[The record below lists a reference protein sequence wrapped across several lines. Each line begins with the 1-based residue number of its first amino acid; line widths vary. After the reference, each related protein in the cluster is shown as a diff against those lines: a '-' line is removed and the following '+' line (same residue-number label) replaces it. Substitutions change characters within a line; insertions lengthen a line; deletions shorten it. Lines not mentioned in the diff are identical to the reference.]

1 MSGIA
6 VTGLQWGDEGKGK
19 IIDTLAADAEVVVR
33 YQGGANAGH
42 TLQVGEQH
50 LVLHLVPSG
59 VLYPGKTCLIGNGV
73 AVDLAALIEELEKL
87 ENQGIETERVFLSDR
102 AHLVFPFHKLL
113 DEAREAAKADA
124 KIGTTKRGIGPCYAD
139 KASRTGIRVVELF
152 DKNHFHKRLRQLCTE
167 KNALLQ
173 HVYQRDTVNFEELYE
188 SHLGLAEI
196 IRDRV
201 TDTGLM
207 LQNYGR
213 QRARI
218 LFEGAQGAM
227 LDVDHGTYPYVT
239 SSNSSA
245 CGIPSGAGLPPTIVT
260 NSIGV
265 MKAYSTR
272 VGAGP
277 FPTEMA
283 GKDHDSL
290 QQAGKEFGATTH
302 RPRRCGH
309 LDMLQ
314 IRYAV
319 GLGGMTGIALTKLD
333 ILSQVSEL
341 KIAVAY
347 DIDGQIITDFPAD
360 TEALARAKP
369 IYRSMPSFD
378 EDIQGVRALED
389 LPAQA
394 RQYIEFIE
402 ANAGIPVVIL
412 SIGPGRDQLFKRGHG
427 ECLWSR

>member
-50 LVLHLVPSG
+50 FVLHLVPSG

-73 AVDLAALIEELEKL
+73 AVDLAALIAELEKL

-113 DEAREAAKADA
+113 DEAREAVKADS

-139 KASRTGIRVVELF
+139 KASRIGIRVVELF
-152 DKNHFHKRLRQLCTE
+152 DKNHFHKRLGQLCTE

-227 LDVDHGTYPYVT
+227 LDLDHGTYPYVT

-277 FPTEMA
+277 FPTEMVGA
-283 GKDHDSL
+283 DHDSL

-360 TEALARAKP
+360 AAALARAKP

-389 LPAQA
+389 LPARA